1 MKKFF
6 ESLREHAM
14 KIINFK
20 KKKTNLLKKKTV
32 EITSKCKKILY
43 LKAKFDDKHAKDKN
57 HH

>member
-20 KKKTNLLKKKTV
+20 KKKTNLLKKNSRNHIKMQKNIIF
-32 EITSKCKKILY
+32 EGKI
-43 LKAKFDDKHAKDKN
+43 
-57 HH
+57 